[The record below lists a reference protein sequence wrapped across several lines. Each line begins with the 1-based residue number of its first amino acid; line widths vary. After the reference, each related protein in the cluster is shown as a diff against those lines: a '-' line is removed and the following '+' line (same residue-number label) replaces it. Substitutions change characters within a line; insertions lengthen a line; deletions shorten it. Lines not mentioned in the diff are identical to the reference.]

1 MTAQRTAGLIVDS
14 EMRSDFERWAVEC
27 GLSIKR
33 HVDGL
38 GSYVD
43 SSTLWAWPAWQAGI
57 ARSNSHDSL
66 LQQRDELAEALMR
79 CESLLRFMRDSD
91 EEVEGCA
98 IEECALEAR
107 AALDRI
113 DTQVKP

>member
-14 EMRSDFERWAVEC
+14 ERSDFERWAVEC

-66 LQQRDELAEALMR
+66 LQQRDELAAAARLALALIKDTWIPDHG
-79 CESLLRFMRDSD
+79 CEQ
-91 EEVEGCA
+91 VGIA
-98 IEECALEAR
+98 WGALEA
-107 AALDRI
+107 ALAKV
-113 DTQVKP
+113 TP